1 MTIFQIKYK
10 LELLDLS
17 KDVVEELL
25 RYVYTDRVDNLD
37 TLAPQLISLSLRFQM
52 QGLNSMIFLS
62 TFKEIFLKNKIVT
75 QSLFFYFRIKRIM

>member
-1 MTIFQIKYK
+1 MHIFQIKYK

-52 QGLNSMIFLS
+52 QGS
-62 TFKEIFLKNKIVT
+62 
-75 QSLFFYFRIKRIM
+75 SLQ